1 MCFYQCVVL
10 SIGAVH
16 KDRASGNVLS
26 DIQMADLLAFS
37 FFFSF
42 EPPKFKMTA
51 QSFQHPYIFF

>member
-37 FFFSF
+37 FFFF
-42 EPPKFKMTA
+42 LRAAEV
-51 QSFQHPYIFF
+51 